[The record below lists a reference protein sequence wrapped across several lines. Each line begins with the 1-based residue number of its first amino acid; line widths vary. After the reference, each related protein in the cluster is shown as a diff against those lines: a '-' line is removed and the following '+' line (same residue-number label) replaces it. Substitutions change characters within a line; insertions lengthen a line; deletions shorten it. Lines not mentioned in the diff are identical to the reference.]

1 MMRLINIWADWMW
14 ACTWQVL
21 ILIAVVWT
29 IDRLGRKRLWPHIFL
44 CLWAMVLL
52 KLLLPPFLGSPISI
66 TRPLLGANGAP
77 LFVDDAIRDSS
88 VYALAVANIT
98 WLKPTL
104 FAVWCFGVFGLAA
117 FYSIRYLR
125 MRRHIASCALPPES
139 VQRLAEDIA
148 DGMEIGAAWQLRV
161 CGELQMPGMFGV
173 WRPTILLPR
182 DVVTSEGDAHLKSIL
197 AHEFAHIRRGDAAF
211 RLLTHA
217 ILIWYWFNPAL
228 IVLRRRLAQLQEICC
243 DATALSYL
251 RQDRSSYINTLV
263 HMGRRLLQTD
273 DRLASS
279 PTLLSVFDTSGGLSE
294 RMQRLLN
301 QPRRLTSRQRKIIG
315 VLVLLAFK
323 VTIFPMGDPDVLTH
337 LWFSGGP

>member
-1 MMRLINIWADWMW
+1 MMRLIDTWADWMW

-29 IDRLGRKRLWPHIFL
+29 IDRLGRKRLWPHIFM

-52 KLLLPPFLGSPISI
+52 KLLLPPFLGSPVSI
-66 TRPLLGANGAP
+66 TRSLLGNNGA
-77 LFVDDAIRDSS
+77 LWFIDYLLINES
-88 VYALAVANIT
+88 VQAAVQAT
-98 WLKPTL
+98 WLKPAL
-104 FAVWCFGVFGLAA
+104 FGVWCLGVAGLAI
-117 FYSIRYLR
+117 FYALRYLR
-125 MRRHIASCALPPES
+125 MRRHIATCVQPSES
-139 VQRLAEDIA
+139 LQLLAEDVA
-148 DGMEIGAAWQLRV
+148 DGMDITATWQLRV
-161 CGELQMPGMFGV
+161 CGKLQMPGMFGV

-182 DVVTSEGDAHLKSIL
+182 DVVETESESHIKSIL

-228 IVLRRRLAQLQEICC
+228 IILRRRLAQLQEICC
-243 DATALSYL
+243 DATAMSYL

-263 HMGRRLLQTD
+263 HMGRRLLQTE

-323 VTIFPMGDPDVLTH
+323 VTIFPMGDPQVLTH
-337 LWFSGGP
+337 LWMGGVP